1 VIRLRQVDDTM
12 ATEWT
17 METIKEEMVKVC
29 PSHIHDN
36 TQQMGQQIYP
46 HAIRLAYIYFNLP
59 AGGQQ
64 PPATQQKIND
74 LTQTLINHQY
84 DRILKAQW
92 NTNVQNICS
101 TLSRRAECPPV
112 IVGGLWT
119 HESKISELMERV
131 ETLEKTNQTLT
142 LKDNKLSGRVET
154 LEKTNQTLTNK
165 LSGRVET
172 LEKTNQTL
180 TNKLSGR
187 LETLEKTNQTLTNKL
202 SGRVETLEKTNQTL
216 TLKLENE
223 SKLEKKLNTLAENIE
238 DLETSVRFLKNRN
251 TILERNCVIYNSISA
266 FLFIP
271 MFLLKF
277 FWNKSMVVITPGHQA
292 LLPLNHIVQD

>member
-1 VIRLRQVDDTM
+1 M

-17 METIKEEMVKVC
+17 METIKAEMVKEC
-29 PSHIHDN
+29 PSLHLDDN
-36 TQQMGQQIYP
+36 TQKMGQQIYRP
-46 HAIRLAYIYFNLP
+46 ASRVAYRYFKLP
-59 AGGQQ
+59 DGAHT

-92 NTNVQNICS
+92 NTNVQNIFS

-154 LEKTNQTLTNK
+154 LEKTNQTLT
-165 LSGRVET
+165 
-172 LEKTNQTL
+172 
-180 TNKLSGR
+180 
-187 LETLEKTNQTLTNKL
+187 
-202 SGRVETLEKTNQTL
+202 
-216 TLKLENE
+216 LKLENE

-251 TILERNCVIYNSISA
+251 TILKMNCVIDKSNSA
-266 FLFIP
+266 FLFIL

-277 FWNKSMVVITPGHQA
+277 FWNKAMVVITPGHQA
-292 LLPLNHIVQD
+292 LLPLNHIVQDWNN